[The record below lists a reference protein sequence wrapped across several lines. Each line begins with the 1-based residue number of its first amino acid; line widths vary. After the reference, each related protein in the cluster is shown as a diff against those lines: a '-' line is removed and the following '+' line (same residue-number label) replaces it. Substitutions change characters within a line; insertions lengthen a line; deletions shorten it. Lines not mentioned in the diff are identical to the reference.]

1 MGKVTPLFSPLIF
14 IPNQPKLTQPKV
26 KQVILVL
33 ALLFGLHPLQAQFCD
48 EVRLSVSSSA
58 NVDFSFDTFGEYMAG
73 ITQNGSTKLKVTVS
87 NSLNNNPS
95 CRWNLVILVENA
107 SATTAPTEWEQ
118 LQSNSTSG
126 TAPQIDMLQLRIRN
140 NCNTSLTGNQ
150 FFNVPTTTGTPII
163 VISNNGITT
172 PAGSCTTNVNGPGNS
187 ITNYNEYSFDIDY
200 RIVPTNGV
208 RSGVFQLKVKYLLT
222 EIF

>member
-1 MGKVTPLFSPLIF
+1 MGKTAPLFSPLFFPLITPT
-14 IPNQPKLTQPKV
+14 PNKSKV

-33 ALLFGLHPLQAQFCD
+33 ALLFCLNPLQAQFCD
-48 EVRLSVSSSA
+48 EVRLSVTSNA
-58 NVDFSFDTFGEYMAG
+58 NVDFSFDSFGEYMAG
-73 ITQNGSTKLKVTVS
+73 ITQNGSTKLKVAVS
-87 NSLNNNPS
+87 NSINNNPS

-107 SATTAPTEWEQ
+107 SSTTAPTEWEQ

-163 VISNNGITT
+163 VISNNGVTT
-172 PAGSCTTNVNGPGNS
+172 PAGTCTTNVNGPGNTV
-187 ITNYNEYSFDIDY
+187 TNYNEYSFDIDY
-200 RIVPTNGV
+200 RIVPTNGI
-208 RSGVFQLKVKYLLT
+208 RSGVYQLKVKYLLT
-222 EIF
+222 EIL

>member
-48 EVRLSVSSSA
+48 EVRLSVSSNA

-73 ITQNGSTKLKVTVS
+73 ITQNGSTKLKVAVS

-172 PAGSCTTNVNGPGNS
+172 AAGSCTTNVNGPGNS

>member
-48 EVRLSVSSSA
+48 EVRLSVSSNA

-73 ITQNGSTKLKVTVS
+73 ITQNGSTKLKVAVS

-150 FFNVPTTTGTPII
+150 FFNVPITTGTPII

>member
-1 MGKVTPLFSPLIF
+1 VGKVTPLFSPLIF

-48 EVRLSVSSSA
+48 EVRLSVSSNA

-73 ITQNGSTKLKVTVS
+73 ITQNGSTKLKVAVS

>member
-14 IPNQPKLTQPKV
+14 FPNQPKLTQPKV

-48 EVRLSVSSSA
+48 EVRLSVSSNA

-73 ITQNGSTKLKVTVS
+73 ITQNGSTKLKVAVN

-150 FFNVPTTTGTPII
+150 FFNVPITTGTPII

>member
-48 EVRLSVSSSA
+48 EVRLSVSSNA

-73 ITQNGSTKLKVTVS
+73 ITQNGSTKLKVAVS

>member
-73 ITQNGSTKLKVTVS
+73 ITQNGSTKLKVAVS

>member
-1 MGKVTPLFSPLIF
+1 MFPPLIF
-14 IPNQPKLTQPKV
+14 IPNQPNPTQPKL

-33 ALLFGLHPLQAQFCD
+33 AIFFCINPLRAQFCD
-48 EVRLSVSSSA
+48 EVRLSVSSNA
-58 NVDFSFDTFGEYMAG
+58 NIDFSFDTFGEYMAG
-73 ITQNGSTKLKVTVS
+73 ITQNGSTKLKVAVS

-95 CRWNLVILVENA
+95 CRWSLVILVENA
-107 SATTAPTEWEQ
+107 SAATAPTDWEQ

-172 PAGSCTTNVNGPGNS
+172 PAGSCTTNVNGPGNA
-187 ITNYNEYSFDIDY
+187 TNNYNEYSFDIDY

-208 RSGVFQLKVKYLLT
+208 RSGIFQLKVKYLLT

>member
-1 MGKVTPLFSPLIF
+1 VGKVTPLFSPLIF

-73 ITQNGSTKLKVTVS
+73 ITQNGSTKLKVAVS

>member
-48 EVRLSVSSSA
+48 EVRLSVSSNA

>member
-1 MGKVTPLFSPLIF
+1 VGKVTPLFSPLIF

-48 EVRLSVSSSA
+48 EVRLSVSSNA

>member
-48 EVRLSVSSSA
+48 EVRLSVSSNA

-73 ITQNGSTKLKVTVS
+73 ITQNGSTKLKVAVS

-222 EIF
+222 ENF

>member
-73 ITQNGSTKLKVTVS
+73 ITQNGSTKLKVAVS

-172 PAGSCTTNVNGPGNS
+172 AAGSCTTNVNGPGNS